1 MSRRSAVIL
10 GPVLA
15 AWLVPGVAPAEIP
28 ERTRA
33 VVVAGTSEPLSN
45 LRKRGDTVVLSDEQ
59 RTTRWAHA
67 QAKARIHTAPRT
79 SSASIGRL
87 RYLTEDGVAEVYL
100 VLDGV
105 VDNAGRRWLH
115 IRVPKRPNGR
125 TGWVLES
132 SLGRLHTVRTQLVI
146 DRRALR
152 ASLYRRGKR
161 IWSARVGIG
170 KSATPTPTGNFWI
183 RERLRGLGDGGA
195 YGPWAFGTSAYS
207 NLSDWPGGGVVG
219 IHGTNRPGLI
229 PGRPSHGCVR
239 VRNDKIR
246 LLARL
251 MPVGTPVRV
260 TS

>member
-1 MSRRSAVIL
+1 ML

-15 AWLVPGVAPAEIP
+15 AGLVPGVAPAENP
-28 ERTRA
+28 ERARA
-33 VVVAGTSEPLSN
+33 VVAAGTSEPLSN
-45 LRKRGDTVVLSDEQ
+45 LKKRGDTVVLSDEQ

-67 QAKARIHTAPRT
+67 QAKARIYTAPRT

-125 TGWVLES
+125 TGWILES

-239 VRNDKIR
+239 VSNDKIR

-251 MPVGTPVRV
+251 MPVGTPVRI

>member
-1 MSRRSAVIL
+1 MML

-15 AWLVPGVAPAEIP
+15 AGLVPGVAPAENP

-33 VVVAGTSEPLSN
+33 VVAAGTSEPLSN
-45 LRKRGDTVVLSDEQ
+45 LKKRGDTVVLSDEQ

-67 QAKARIHTAPRT
+67 QAKARIYTAPRT

-125 TGWVLES
+125 TGWILES

-239 VRNDKIR
+239 VSNDKIR

-251 MPVGTPVRV
+251 MPVGTPVRI